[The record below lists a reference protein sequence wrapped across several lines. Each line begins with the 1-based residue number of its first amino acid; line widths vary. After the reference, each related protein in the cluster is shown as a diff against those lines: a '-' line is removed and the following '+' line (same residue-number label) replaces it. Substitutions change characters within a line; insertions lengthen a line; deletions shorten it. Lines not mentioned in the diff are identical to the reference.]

1 MLQLSYTKAQK
12 ASLPLLPPPPL
23 PSTPKLC
30 REERPGLLRQPLQ
43 CINPICSHSQL
54 ALPVHSQQTPTFI
67 LALQGLQDSA
77 INQVLS
83 QFPAIFTL
91 NITSNL
97 AMCLNTIAQPMK
109 NCFLFLNVESV
120 TTHNQCCMGSV
131 QTYTD
136 KEELFL
142 LKMIWKR

>member
-54 ALPVHSQQTPTFI
+54 ALPVHSQQTGTFI

-77 INQVLS
+77 INRVLS

-97 AMCLNTIAQPMK
+97 AMCLK
-109 NCFLFLNVESV
+109 YNCPAS
-120 TTHNQCCMGSV
+120 
-131 QTYTD
+131 
-136 KEELFL
+136 EELLFIFKCRECNHTQSVL
-142 LKMIWKR
+142 HGISPDLH